1 MHIGY
6 RQTTMSHKDIKK
18 FVFKFFLKV
27 KMNITSVFVREIV
40 FRVGVFPIRIPAR
53 HTLPYFLKFNKKYDA
68 FLPHFVKYLPE
79 KSIVIDVGANVGDT
93 LALMISSNS
102 EIEYLGI
109 EGSDKFFNFLE
120 RNIIIFNSIIPDL
133 KVSIVKELVGISAAK
148 MSLRNHAGTASL
160 ERVLDSTVSLVP
172 LDVIIPLNKK
182 EFVELI
188 KIDTDG
194 FDYLVLESSFET
206 LKCNE
211 PMLFFELQ
219 YEFDWQYNGY
229 VDVFNRLRDFGYIY
243 WVVFDNFG
251 SKILT
256 TSSLEIVFDLME
268 YVKRMNIHESSR
280 TIFYF
285 DVLGCT
291 EKNFKLVS
299 RIIDEF

>member
-1 MHIGY
+1 
-6 RQTTMSHKDIKK
+6 MSHNLIKT

-27 KMNITSVFVREIV
+27 KINIMSVFVREIIY
-40 FRVGVFPIRIPAR
+40 RVGLFPIRIPVR
-53 HTLPYFLKFNKKYDA
+53 HTLPYFSKFNKKYDA

-79 KSIVIDVGANVGDT
+79 KSIVVDVGANVGDT

-102 EIEYLGI
+102 EIEYIGI
-109 EGSDKFFNFLE
+109 EGSNKFFDFLE
-120 RNIIIFNSIIPDL
+120 RNMIIFNSILPNL

-148 MSLRNHAGTASL
+148 MNLRNHAGTASL
-160 ERVLDSTVSLVP
+160 ELVMDSTISLVP
-172 LDVIIPLNKK
+172 LDVIIPINKK
-182 EFVELI
+182 KFVELI

-194 FDYLVLESSFET
+194 FDYLVLESSFQT

-211 PMLFFELQ
+211 PMLFFELH
-219 YEFDWQYNGY
+219 YEFDWQYKGY
-229 VDVFNRLRDFGYIY
+229 IDVFNKLRDFGYTY

-268 YVKRMNIHESSR
+268 YVKSMNSHESSR

-299 RIIDEF
+299 KIIDEF

>member
-1 MHIGY
+1 
-6 RQTTMSHKDIKK
+6 MSHGDMKTFVLK
-18 FVFKFFLKV
+18 FILKV
-27 KMNITSVFVREIV
+27 KTNITSVFIREIIY
-40 FRVGVFPIRIPAR
+40 RVGLFEIRIPVK

-79 KSIVIDVGANVGDT
+79 KSIVVDVGANVGDT

-109 EGSDKFFNFLE
+109 EGSDKFFDFLE
-120 RNIIIFNSIIPDL
+120 RNVITFNSILPNL
-133 KVSIVKELVGISAAK
+133 KVSIVKELVGISAEK
-148 MSLRNHAGTASL
+148 MSLRNYAGTGSL

-172 LDVIIPLNKK
+172 LDDIIPINKK
-182 EFVELI
+182 QFVELI

-219 YEFDWQYNGY
+219 YEFDWQYSGY
-229 VDVFNRLRDFGYIY
+229 MDVFKKLRDVGYIY

-256 TSSLEIVFDLME
+256 TSSLEIVFDLMK
-268 YVKRMNIHESSR
+268 YVKSMNSYESTR

-291 EKNFKLVS
+291 EKNFKLIS
-299 RIIDEF
+299 RIIEEF